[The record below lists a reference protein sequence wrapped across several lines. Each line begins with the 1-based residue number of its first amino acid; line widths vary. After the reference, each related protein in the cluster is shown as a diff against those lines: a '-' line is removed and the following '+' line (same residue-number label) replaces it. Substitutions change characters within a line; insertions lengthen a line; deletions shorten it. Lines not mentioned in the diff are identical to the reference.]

1 MHFQQP
7 NMLWGLL
14 LLAIPLLIHLFQFYK
29 TQTIYFPGV
38 FRLTQQLQQ
47 ARQQK
52 KLQHLLVLIS
62 RMLGL
67 ACLVFAFSMPSCEDA
82 VSDKGHTH
90 VVLVVDNG
98 FSMGCSN
105 ADGQLLEQAKSQ
117 MRVILKGLNPETQVK
132 LVSQTANT
140 NVWMLPSQI
149 ESVIDTLGL
158 GPQRYV
164 LGDWVERVRILQQE
178 QGVGAL
184 CAIVF
189 SDAQKSF
196 MVGGLQKT
204 QNENIDWRF
213 VQMDLQSDELVG
225 GNLSLDTAWYIS
237 QFNANSNGAVVLKAR
252 VTHRGGDV
260 SQAQLQLKLGE
271 KTLFAQQKA
280 IGKGESIEFEGTV
293 NQADMG

>member
-1 MHFQQP
+1 M
-7 NMLWGLL
+7 
-14 LLAIPLLIHLFQFYK
+14 K
-29 TQTIYFPGV
+29 
-38 FRLTQQLQQ
+38 R
-47 ARQQK
+47 
-52 KLQHLLVLIS
+52 
-62 RMLGL
+62 
-67 ACLVFAFSMPSCEDA
+67 
-82 VSDKGHTH
+82 
-90 VVLVVDNG
+90 
-98 FSMGCSN
+98 
-105 ADGQLLEQAKSQ
+105 
-117 MRVILKGLNPETQVK
+117 
-132 LVSQTANT
+132 
-140 NVWMLPSQI
+140 I
-149 ESVIDTLGL
+149 EN
-158 GPQRYV
+158 YV
-164 LGDWVERVRILQQE
+164 LGDWVERVRILHQE

-184 CAIVF
+184 CAMVF

-280 IGKGESIEFEGTV
+280 IAKGESVEFEGTV
-293 NQADMG
+293 NQADMGRGLRLLLGDDGFKSDNELFLHPIKTWKTQVGVIGSNSAVDALFQAQPLLVKRALRLPLNVRDFEALAGLHEQGAP